1 VSQLAVRVILPVLV
15 AAAVLVGVA
24 ALGRWARD
32 ALRQDFTFAF
42 SAIQCQPPP
51 GPEQADLL
59 AEVQYL
65 AGMPD
70 QVRLLDDDL
79 ADRLRAAFARH
90 PWVESVEDVQVAPRR
105 ITVQVRYRRPV
116 LAVPV
121 KGQLR
126 AVDGSGI
133 LLPESANTRGLPL
146 YPGSA
151 PLPAGPAGTPWGDAK
166 VENTARAAAQSR
178 SDSQ

>member
-1 VSQLAVRVILPVLV
+1 MSKLALRVLLPVLG
-15 AAAVLVGVA
+15 AAAVVAGVA

-32 ALRQDFTFAF
+32 ALRQDFTLPF
-42 SAIQCQPPP
+42 SAIQCQPTP

-79 ADRLRAAFARH
+79 ADRLRQAFERH
-90 PWVESVEDVQVAPRR
+90 PWVESVEEVRIGARR

-116 LAVPV
+116 LAVTV

-126 AVDGSGI
+126 AVDASGI
-133 LLPESANTRGLPL
+133 LLPDSANTRGLPV
-146 YPGSA
+146 YSGKA
-151 PLPAGPAGTPWGDAK
+151 PPPAGPAGAPWGDPM
-166 VENTARAAAQSR
+166 VEGMARAAAQSQADGR
-178 SDSQ
+178 

>member
-1 VSQLAVRVILPVLV
+1 MRVVLPLLG
-15 AAAVLVGVA
+15 AAAVLAGVA
-24 ALGRWARD
+24 ALGRLARD
-32 ALRQDFTFAF
+32 ALRQDYAFPF
-42 SAIQCQPPP
+42 SAIKCQPTP
-51 GPEQADLL
+51 GSEQADLL
-59 AEVQYL
+59 SEVQYL

-79 ADRLRAAFARH
+79 ADRLRVAFARH
-90 PWVESVEDVQVAPRR
+90 PWVESVEDVQIAPRR

-126 AVDGSGI
+126 AVDGFGI

-151 PLPAGPAGTPWGDAK
+151 PLPAGPAGAPWGDAT
-166 VENTARAAAQSR
+166 VESAARAAAQNR
-178 SDSQ
+178 GDAQ